1 MHRETNFEGNLAA
14 VSMSL
19 QEEMNASLFPP
30 LQSSGKES
38 SITGIYQPALQLHS
52 QSDIEIQSHVNKAGG
67 VGFTS
72 LNMFI
77 AAAGPAHAGWEIP
90 VMDAS
95 LHAALEGGKGR
106 RPYFFQ

>member
-1 MHRETNFEGNLAA
+1 MNNVTKMHRETNSEENPAA
-14 VSMSL
+14 VSLSL
-19 QEEMNASLFPP
+19 VEEIRVSPFPP

-67 VGFTS
+67 VSFTS

-77 AAAGPAHAGWEIP
+77 
-90 VMDAS
+90 S
-95 LHAALEGGKGR
+95 
-106 RPYFFQ
+106 Q

>member
-1 MHRETNFEGNLAA
+1 MNNVTKMHCETNSEENPVA
-14 VSMSL
+14 VSLSL
-19 QEEMNASLFPP
+19 VEEIWVSPFPP
-30 LQSSGKES
+30 LQISGKES

-77 AAAGPAHAGWEIP
+77 AQQAPPTRAG
-90 VMDAS
+90 
-95 LHAALEGGKGR
+95 R
-106 RPYFFQ
+106 FQ